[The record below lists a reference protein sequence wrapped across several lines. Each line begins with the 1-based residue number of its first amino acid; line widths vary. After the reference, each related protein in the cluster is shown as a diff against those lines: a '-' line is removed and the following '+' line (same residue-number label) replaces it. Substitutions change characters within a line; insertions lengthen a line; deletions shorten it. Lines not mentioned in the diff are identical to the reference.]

1 MKRYRFSSWIILACW
16 LTAAACIDDKT
27 TGFLTEGSPIVITA
41 ADTVFYEDFGIP
53 LVISPEI
60 SQSVAGLPLTYEW
73 KMIAESGD
81 GSDSLRLIGTEKVL
95 NYKFPR
101 SGVFRLR
108 LRVEN
113 QYGSS
118 FMYFTANIRA
128 PFEQGLLILSND
140 MEDRGR
146 ISFLRLKDEQEVVDK
161 TEADFN
167 LDAFAQANPEQTL
180 RGVRDLLV
188 TRTGPN
194 SRIRHYSLA
203 ISSEPDQK
211 IYFMNPQYFLMEN
224 ISDLTLFFPE
234 AYPTVLCGNDAT
246 RSDEI
251 LVATHDRTGKPGD
264 FGVIRLESQLAY
276 PAQTSGIYDK
286 IIMSE
291 CYLPDF
297 RVTDYVGCLIDNTHS
312 QVYGVYNNSRLYSTG
327 ERFKG
332 QEVVNAAFYGNEGKL
347 LIISA
352 DKNNPR
358 RIGIHKGVNARLW
371 DYDVEMPFESE
382 PYVYTADEPLTLGFD
397 SPIVGNDKYQCVYYS
412 AGNKLYRWIFMASE
426 PKLPV
431 VPDLTLEQGDEIT
444 CLGLSPDQE
453 HLWVCVY
460 NPDAPTQPKG
470 KLLIYNADNLTLEKT
485 FKGIS
490 DRAVKVMWK
499 PAK

>member
-180 RGVRDLLV
+180 RGARDLIV

-194 SRIRHYSLA
+194 SRISHYALA

-264 FGVIRLESQLAY
+264 FGIIRLESQLAY

-297 RVTDYVGCLIDNTHS
+297 RVTDYVGCLIDNTSS
-312 QVYGVYNNSRLYSTG
+312 QVYGVYNSAQLMPAG
-327 ERFKG
+327 DRFSE
-332 QEVVNAAFYGNEGKL
+332 QRIVNALFYGMEARL
-347 LIISA
+347 LMISA
-352 DKNNPR
+352 DKSDPR
-358 RIGIHKGVNARLW
+358 RISIHKGTKARNW
-371 DYDVEMPFESE
+371 ENNEISFESD
-382 PYVYTADEPLTLGFD
+382 PYSYTASEDITLTFD
-397 SPIVGNDKYQCVYYS
+397 NPMVGSEKYQYAYYS
-412 AGNKLYRWIFMASE
+412 SGNKLYRWIFMASE

-431 VPDLTLEQGDEIT
+431 VPDLTLEQEDEIT
-444 CLGLSPDQE
+444 CLGISPDQE

-460 NPDAPTQPKG
+460 NPNAPTQLKG